1 MVKLKCTDQ
10 IFLVKLANQIEAGE
24 NIERSLF
31 LIDEIPSELHMKLY
45 LGEEI
50 TEILTSI
57 EFNYPNIL
65 NLLSST
71 RNAEVEENVKRMRT
85 TAELIRKRE
94 EILQEKENA
103 INIQKRRLKIIRY
116 VTLITIAII
125 AGFSPLFTNIYSLIE
140 NGVFQNTFTFFSVL
154 SISFLLVNILN
165 NYFLLKMVNERNIKI
180 KLGIV
185 AILHIGIAI
194 IVNIFL
200 SNYVLR

>member
-31 LIDEIPSELHMKLY
+31 LIDEIPPELHMKLY
-45 LGEEI
+45 LGEDI
-50 TEILTSI
+50 TEILMAI

>member
-1 MVKLKCTDQ
+1 
-10 IFLVKLANQIEAGE
+10 
-24 NIERSLF
+24 
-31 LIDEIPSELHMKLY
+31 
-45 LGEEI
+45 
-50 TEILTSI
+50 
-57 EFNYPNIL
+57 
-65 NLLSST
+65 
-71 RNAEVEENVKRMRT
+71 MRT

-140 NGVFQNTFTFFSVL
+140 NGVFQSTFTFFSVL

-165 NYFLLKMVNERNIKI
+165 NYFLLKMVNERNMKF

-185 AILHIGIAI
+185 VILHIGIVI
-194 IVNIFL
+194 IVNLFL
-200 SNYVLR
+200 SNSVLR